1 MTNETFNPQM
11 KEGWKKALAEEF
23 SAEYMKE
30 LKKKVGGRNE
40 VWCRCLSASQADF
53 SGF

>member
-30 LKKKVGGRNE
+30 LKKKLVEEMKSG
-40 VWCRCLSASQADF
+40 VVIYPPAKQIFQAF
-53 SGF
+53 